1 MKYKYGFGI
10 SLPNEIVKKI
20 DTDRGDVPRSK
31 YLLRILERRYGTV
44 HASKKNKMEQDQ
56 AQNEIDQNVIE
67 SPKDQANSE
76 GFRGLKQPL

>member
-31 YLLRILERRYGTV
+31 HLLRILERKYGTV
-44 HASKKNKMEQDQ
+44 HVNKNNKVEQDQ
-56 AQNEIDQNVIE
+56 TQDELDLNVIE

-76 GFRGLKQPL
+76 GFRS